1 MSSEI
6 DEEYINNL
14 DKIRKCTDNH
24 ILYTDSE
31 ELEEMISHTYKYKG
45 NYKDYKY
52 FTRRTSIK
60 KKDNEKI
67 RDMTL
72 WCKDCN
78 TVYKAVCNSGI
89 DQIILLYNIDINK
102 YKANIDEI
110 IKNNFLDDIDE
121 KEKNTLKF
129 YNAISHR
136 CKEYDKKYNIE
147 EMKEQDIDKL
157 KQQIEEIGAYK
168 GVIHKCSKYRNNQ
181 HKNCYH
187 NVSDDKYEGDLP
199 HQHFLDQINSNLKSC
214 QQAGKHLLKYVN
226 EYENKH
232 NQENK
237 QENKQVKKDVI
248 RSLDSKSAK
257 YYSKKIR
264 SKYSKDKKHHKYG

>member
-1 MSSEI
+1 MSDEI
-6 DEEYINNL
+6 DKEYINNL

-31 ELEEMISHTYKYKG
+31 ELEEMVSHTYKYKG
-45 NYKDYKY
+45 NYKDYKH

-60 KKDNEKI
+60 KNDNEKI

-89 DQIILLYNIDINK
+89 DQIISLYNIDINK
-102 YKANIDEI
+102 YKGNIDEI

-121 KEKNTLKF
+121 KEKNTLKI
-129 YNAISHR
+129 YNAISHK
-136 CKEYDKKYNIE
+136 CKEYDKTYNIK
-147 EMKEQDIDKL
+147 EMKEQDIKKL

-168 GVIHKCSKYRNNQ
+168 GIIHKCSRYRENQ
-181 HKNCYH
+181 HKNCYY
-187 NVSDDKYEGDLP
+187 NVSDDKYQGDLP
-199 HQHFLDQINSNLKSC
+199 HQHFLKQIKSNLKSC
-214 QQAGKHLLKYVN
+214 ENTGKHLLAYIN
-226 EYENKH
+226 EYEQK
-232 NQENK
+232 NK
-237 QENKQVKKDVI
+237 QENKQVKNVV
-248 RSLDSKSAK
+248 RSLDSKGAK

-264 SKYSKDKKHHKYG
+264 SKYSKDKEHHKYG